1 MSFAIALASCHS
13 RESGNP
19 FTISD
24 WALPAGQQE
33 SSIVDAKS

>member
-19 FTISD
+19 FTIYD
-24 WALPAGQQE
+24 LALRAKQRE
-33 SSIVDAKS
+33 SQIVDAKS